1 MRAYQSKQQQAKLQQ
16 EAALD
21 GTLQTDAWSC
31 IAAQYSDLQDRARLR
46 CVCKAALR
54 LEIKLD
60 MTSPTVV
67 RLSGCRLGAGGVES
81 VVRSLGWPAN
91 AAVETLE
98 LHSCRLGVEGALAL
112 AAGLRANPWMLRAL
126 SVSEVWYVHGRH
138 STVLCCAP
146 TRHVCVLPCIGRSRR
161 ARCRGAA
168 ARRRAELVLFA
179 RLGRGDPSVHAHVH
193 YN

>member
-1 MRAYQSKQQQAKLQQ
+1 MLSAFVLGPAVLTLLMMRAYQSKQQQAKLQQ

-46 CVCKAALR
+46 SLCKAASR
-54 LEIKLD
+54 LELKWLG

-126 SVSEVWYVHGRH
+126 SVSEVW
-138 STVLCCAP
+138 
-146 TRHVCVLPCIGRSRR
+146 
-161 ARCRGAA
+161 
-168 ARRRAELVLFA
+168 
-179 RLGRGDPSVHAHVH
+179 
-193 YN
+193 